1 MASPNAT
8 FTELV
13 STTFRNHGKTFVDN
27 TSRNN
32 VLYAMIM
39 EKGNAKTV
47 EDGGLTIVEPLDY
60 EENST
65 YQRYSGY
72 DLLNVSASDVLTSA
86 EFQWRQVA
94 LNVVANGRELRIN
107 SGKSRIINL
116 ARSRIKNAL
125 RTFRNNFSFDIYSD
139 GTLSNQINGLQ
150 ALVSDTGLGTVGGID
165 SSTWAF
171 WQSRVQSAA
180 APLQGGGAVTV
191 SATTMESDMMLPLY
205 MALTRGDDQPDL
217 IVMSNDYFRFYEASQ
232 VSLKRYASES
242 GPQTGKGGFL
252 TLWYKKA
259 KVVFDGGSGI
269 PTSRGYFL
277 NTDYLGIVAHSDAN
291 LSVLDEAKPYNQDAS
306 VTPILW
312 MGNMY
317 VSNRSLQGVMKP

>member
-1 MASPNAT
+1 MASPNAV

-13 STTFRNHGKTFVDN
+13 STTFRNHGKEFVDN
-27 TSRNN
+27 TSHNN
-32 VLYAMIM
+32 VLYASMM
-39 EKGNAKTV
+39 EKGNAKV
-47 EDGGLTIVEPLDY
+47 EMDGGLTIVEPLDY

-94 LNVVANGRELRIN
+94 LNVTASGRELRIN

-116 ARSRIKNAL
+116 AKARIKNAL

-150 ALVSDTGLGTVGGID
+150 ALVSDTGFGTVGGID
-165 SSTWAF
+165 AGTWAF
-171 WQSRVQSAA
+171 WANKVQSAA
-180 APLQGGGAVTV
+180 APLQGGGAVVV
-191 SATTMESDMMLPLY
+191 SATTIETQLMLPLY

-217 IVMSNDYFRFYEASQ
+217 IVMSNDYFAFFEASQ
-232 VSLKRYASES
+232 VANKRYASDT
-242 GPQTGKGGFL
+242 GPQNGKAGFL
-252 TLWYKKA
+252 TLLYKKA

-269 PTSRGYFL
+269 PASHAYFL
-277 NTDYLGIVAHSDAN
+277 NTDYLGIVVHRDAN
-291 LSVLDEAKPYNQDAS
+291 LDVLEDAKPYNQDAS

-317 VSNRSLQGVMKP
+317 VSNRALQGVMKA